1 MFRPCFSTQFT
12 TIANVTYPHVYQRF
26 LDTVNVLNFDLG
38 WISHLSVGC
47 LFDIGIHSRLLIATI
62 GPIIAVMF
70 LGVTYVM
77 AARGSQ
83 GSPEALNLIRHK
95 HVSIMLLLTFMVYSS
110 VSSILFQ
117 MFACDG
123 LEDGKTYLRAD
134 YRVEC
139 DSSKHIAFQAY
150 ASVMILLY
158 TVGIPTLYAS
168 LLFRNRLVLEDGV
181 GREESPRTQ
190 SFSDLWKPY
199 KPSVF
204 YYEVIECGRRVLLT
218 GTVVF
223 IYPNTSAQ
231 IAVTLI
237 NAFVFAM
244 ISEGL
249 APFVS
254 RWNTWVNRMGHV
266 VVYVSMYVALL
277 LKVDVSNERS
287 SSQKVFEAVLVA
299 AHLGMILTMIVEAG
313 MTVYSLRETVRE
325 EIPPRAR
332 GTQ

>member
-150 ASVMILLY
+150 ASVMICSTQWASQPCMPASCL
-158 TVGIPTLYAS
+158 GIVWCWRTELVEKRALVP
-168 LLFRNRLVLEDGV
+168 NRFPICG
-181 GREESPRTQ
+181 SRT
-190 SFSDLWKPY
+190 S
-199 KPSVF
+199 
-204 YYEVIECGRRVLLT
+204 RR
-218 GTVVF
+218 
-223 IYPNTSAQ
+223 
-231 IAVTLI
+231 
-237 NAFVFAM
+237 
-244 ISEGL
+244 
-249 APFVS
+249 
-254 RWNTWVNRMGHV
+254 
-266 VVYVSMYVALL
+266 
-277 LKVDVSNERS
+277 
-287 SSQKVFEAVLVA
+287 
-299 AHLGMILTMIVEAG
+299 
-313 MTVYSLRETVRE
+313 YSTTR
-325 EIPPRAR
+325 
-332 GTQ
+332 